1 MAFTHD
7 CITLLQE
14 EGHWAGTIKG
24 MFDTI
29 IAASIRYPRRSALC
43 GVGLLILLGL
53 FVWWQF
59 VWQHPQRVFTDML
72 SNNLETVSVTKSASA
87 NSNGQS
93 VHQVARLEMGGINAA
108 DWLVSA
114 NESNSSVTTENIA
127 TPNTGYIRYLHIAT
141 NLQKKGGKPYSFNS
155 ILGVWGKGDGKTDPT
170 LDHLFSQTLLDISS
184 APLPPIGNLPDTERQ
199 SILRYMQQQQIF
211 TPAYTTAKRQMLDGR
226 SVYTYS
232 VSVKLGAYVRMM
244 QAFAHDLGLTDLD
257 TVDPSQYS
265 TVPPITLGMSV
276 DCLSHELVSVSYPG
290 SGFTQTYSA
299 WGQLSAVRLPSKA
312 ITTTALQSR
321 IAALGAAAQ

>member
-1 MAFTHD
+1 MDNRSF
-7 CITLLQE
+7 CKKRVR
-14 EGHWAGTIKG
+14 GCYNRG

-29 IAASIRYPRRSALC
+29 IVACMRYPRRSAVC
-43 GVGLLILLGL
+43 GAGLLILVGF

-59 VWQHPQRVFTDML
+59 IWQHPQRVFTDML
-72 SNNLETVSVTKSASA
+72 SNSLETVSVTKSASA

-93 VHQVARLEMGGINAA
+93 VHQVARLEMGGTNAA

-141 NLQKKGGKPYSFNS
+141 NLQKNGGKPYSFNS

-170 LDHLFSQTLLDISS
+170 LDHLFSQTLLDISN
-184 APLPPIGNLPDTERQ
+184 APLPPIGNLPDAERQ
-199 SILRYMQQQQIF
+199 NVLSYMQQQQIF
-211 TPAYTTAKRQMLDGR
+211 TPDYKTVKRQTLDGR

-244 QAFAHDLGLTDLD
+244 QGFAHDLGLTDLD

-265 TVPPITLGMSV
+265 TVPPIMLSISV
-276 DCLSHELVSVSYPG
+276 DRLSHELVSVSYPG
-290 SGFTQTYSA
+290 SGFTQAYSA
-299 WGQLSAVRLPSKA
+299 WGQLNAVRLPSKT
-312 ITTTALQSR
+312 ISTTALQSR
-321 IAALGAAAQ
+321 IEALGASAS